1 MGIGD
6 VQGDDEM
13 TDFHPA
19 TTAIEAIIGPHLTRD
34 CARELARSIV
44 ENLLHSGWLQP
55 ADLTMPAIISSP
67 TGPTMGRAIP
77 VGASAPMWRGQSNG

>member
-1 MGIGD
+1 
-6 VQGDDEM
+6 M

-55 ADLTMPAIISSP
+55 ADLTMPAIV
-67 TGPTMGRAIP
+67 AHP
-77 VGASAPMWRGQSNG
+77 VVASAPMWRGQSNG

>member
-1 MGIGD
+1 
-6 VQGDDEM
+6 M

-34 CARELARSIV
+34 CARELAESIV

-55 ADLTMPAIISSP
+55 ADLTMPAIIVHEAP
-67 TGPTMGRAIP
+67 RP
-77 VGASAPMWRGQSNG
+77 VGAGAPQWHNVHNYGGRT

>member
-1 MGIGD
+1 
-6 VQGDDEM
+6 M

-19 TTAIEAIIGPHLTRD
+19 TTAIETIIGPHLTRD

-55 ADLTMPAIISSP
+55 ADLTMPAIVAHP
-67 TGPTMGRAIP
+67 VGAHP